1 MNSVYVRL
9 ALYVL
14 TPLLTSLVALIP
26 GWGVS
31 FDGST
36 LSINIE
42 TLAAAV
48 VAAFGVSGAIFA
60 RWGVK

>member
-1 MNSVYVRL
+1 MNNVYVRL

-14 TPLLTSLVALIP
+14 SPLLTALATMIP
-26 GWGVS
+26 GWGVA
-31 FDGST
+31 FADGV

-48 VAAFGVSGAIFA
+48 VGGLGLSGAIFA